1 MEYPLSPGQRR
12 VFEREAGQNEV
23 RSKAAIEGMCD
34 CESSNT
40 PVDDALGP
48 MGLCDQYSNASPIVS
63 DQFVTPP
70 GSTIQDNNA
79 EEAISKQL
87 EEDEVSICLSS
98 DSVELLQPT
107 VYPGPSPPLK
117 PLPPTP
123 TDESRSPSSTA
134 PSILSLSDLALPSVL
149 PPKDTVFSAKPRDL
163 IISQSSAIVEVP
175 KLWYSPRDTP
185 LIALHCRK
193 ELEYFSEPLATGT
206 PPLLDKPESS
216 RWSEYS
222 PISSRSV
229 SPMRGSVFGVLVEKM
244 KKMVVNNCKFKGKTR
259 GGPEPA
265 WRATTFSWPGAGG
278 MGYYAEGEAILQS
291 ASVGKGIKGTG
302 GVGNE
307 DSRVERGRG
316 LWRHVGGAERKRER
330 MKEEFKSRIRVVDAG
345 S

>member
-40 PVDDALGP
+40 PVDDTLGP

-117 PLPPTP
+117 PL
-123 TDESRSPSSTA
+123 
-134 PSILSLSDLALPSVL
+134 SLSDLALPSVL

-193 ELEYFSEPLATGT
+193 ELEYFSEP

-291 ASVGKGIKGTG
+291 ASVGKDIGGTG